1 MLPVIV
7 LSALLLA
14 ILINY
19 LIYEYEH
26 THHGHHR

>member
-19 LIYEYEH
+19 AIYSHER
-26 THHGHHR
+26 HGQHK